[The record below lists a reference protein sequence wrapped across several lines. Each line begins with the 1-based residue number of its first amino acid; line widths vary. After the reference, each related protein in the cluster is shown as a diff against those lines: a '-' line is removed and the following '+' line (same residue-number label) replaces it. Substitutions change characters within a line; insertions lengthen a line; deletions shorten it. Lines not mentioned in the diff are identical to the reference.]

1 MVISFKE
8 QDRTIIEAY
17 GMTIIEFKRILY
29 RMEKRIQDNWTELH
43 NLA

>member
-8 QDRTIIEAY
+8 QDRIIIEAY

-29 RMEKRIQDNWTELH
+29 RMEKTDPGQLDRT
-43 NLA
+43 A